1 VSHAKITQDGV
12 AHEHEAQTIIHY
24 AGFPMGFY
32 VPTPEVDYS
41 VSFPTSDNTSQPDVL
56 GNSHSV
62 QESSIP
68 ISWLGYTVNTVSAG
82 SSSVLDTT
90 PQEDVE
96 PEKKAAPDKKVAPA
110 QLNLYMIMK
119 ECPKWKRALAH
130 LRLEYR
136 LEVCLGR
143 TENPHL
149 LVTSVYAERRSQL
162 IRTIWPQCLVKAN
175 VTAEQ
180 LEIGIPL
187 NFRISTNA
195 HFFLVLN
202 TVTQLPL
209 SHDEVLL
216 MVRMFF
222 FFNYWSD
229 PKIDGSM
236 AIAVSL

>member
-1 VSHAKITQDGV
+1 MSHAKITQDGV
-12 AHEHEAQTIIHY
+12 AHEHEARTIIHY

-119 ECPKWKRALAH
+119 ECPKWKRALTH
-130 LRLEYR
+130 LRLKYR

-149 LVTSVYAERRSQL
+149 LVTSVYAKCRSQL
-162 IRTIWPQCLVKAN
+162 IRTIWPQCLIKAN
-175 VTAEQ
+175 VTAKQ

-187 NFRISTNA
+187 NFQISTNA
-195 HFFLVLN
+195 HSFLVLN

-222 FFNYWSD
+222 FSQLL
-229 PKIDGSM
+229 
-236 AIAVSL
+236 V